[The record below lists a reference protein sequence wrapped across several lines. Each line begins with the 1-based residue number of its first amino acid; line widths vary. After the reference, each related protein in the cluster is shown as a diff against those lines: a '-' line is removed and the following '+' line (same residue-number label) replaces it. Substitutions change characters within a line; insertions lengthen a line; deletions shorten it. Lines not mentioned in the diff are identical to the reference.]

1 VQTLVCSEAKGVWSV
16 DVAAQLGRAIGRDI
30 GWGETVEA
38 DLDRFIALRHEKRVK
53 TEGERQLEEAWRESE
68 RRAEARRREENRG
81 GWLSWYRRLERG
93 YLERAAECGRRADAL
108 ELDGATQPKGAA

>member
-1 VQTLVCSEAKGVWSV
+1 VQNV
-16 DVAAQLGRAIGRDI
+16 DIAAQP
-30 GWGETVEA
+30 GWGISGDSSRGETVEA

-68 RRAEARRREENRG
+68 RRAEVRRREENRG

-93 YLERAAECGRRADAL
+93 YLERAAECGRRAEAL
-108 ELDGATQPKGAA
+108 ELDTASEPKGA